1 MGENRKNGPD
11 SSVHVKPAPRTGIPA
26 GLLRLLLAAPVFA
39 GLTSP
44 GHALEPEPRR
54 WNHLPTG
61 TNFLG
66 VGYAR
71 TEADIAFDP
80 TLRLENVKMDMD
92 SWAAKYIRT
101 FEMMGKSARI
111 DLTQAHLNAK
121 WKGLLDGTP
130 ASTARNGWS
139 DTFVRLA
146 MNLYGAPPLRGK
158 AYAAYRARKGNET
171 IVGAGLA
178 VRLPTGQYMD
188 DKLINLGE
196 NRYVFRPQLGVLHT
210 RNHWTV
216 EGTAEVALH
225 TDNDDFF
232 NGMKLEQKPLYIL
245 YGTLTYSLRPGQW
258 LSAGLG
264 YDYGGEHTVDNVE
277 KNDVMQDVGW
287 ALSYAYPINR
297 QSGLK
302 ITYIGT
308 RTQESTGADTGSVL
322 ATLSYAW

>member
-1 MGENRKNGPD
+1 L
-11 SSVHVKPAPRTGIPA
+11 APVLRTGIPA
-26 GLLRLLLAAPVFA
+26 GLLRLFPACAVFA
-39 GLTSP
+39 ALASP
-44 GHALEPEPRR
+44 CHALEPEPRR

-61 TNFLG
+61 TNFFG

-71 TEADIAFDP
+71 TEADVAFDP
-80 TLRLENVKMDMD
+80 TLRLENVNMDMD
-92 SWAAKYIRT
+92 SWAAKYVRS
-101 FEMMGKSARI
+101 FEALGKSARI
-111 DLTQAHLNAK
+111 DLTQAHLNAE
-121 WKGLLDGTP
+121 WKGLLDGAP

-146 MNLYGAPPLRGK
+146 INLYGAPPLSGR
-158 AYAAYRARKGNET
+158 AYAAYRARTESET

-196 NRYVFRPQLGVLHT
+196 NRYVFRPQFGVLHT
-210 RNHWTV
+210 RNQWAV
-216 EGTAEVALH
+216 EGTAEVAFH

-232 NGMKLEQKPLYIL
+232 NGRKLEQKPLYIL
-245 YGTLTYSLRPGQW
+245 YGTLTYMFRPGQW

-264 YDYGGEHTVDNVE
+264 YDYGGEHSVDNVE

-287 ALSYAYPINR
+287 ALSYAYPVNR

-308 RTQESTGADTGSVL
+308 RTMESTGADTDSVL
-322 ATLSYAW
+322 ATLSYGW